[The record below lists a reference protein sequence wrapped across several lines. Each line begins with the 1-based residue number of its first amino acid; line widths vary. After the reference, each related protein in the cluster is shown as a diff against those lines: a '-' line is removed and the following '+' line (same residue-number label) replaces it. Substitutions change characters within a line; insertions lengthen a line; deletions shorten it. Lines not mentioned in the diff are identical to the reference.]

1 MTSLSLRESVLAFM
15 TSNPTAWRI
24 KALATELG
32 VGVQRMGL
40 ELSQLN
46 AEGKLVSCTVKA
58 PGRQPAEEYR
68 IAATEQRMDPHH
80 FASRRQTNGRLRR
93 AGPNGAV

>member
-24 KALATELG
+24 KALAAKLG

-46 AEGKLVSCTVKA
+46 AEGKLVSCTV
-58 PGRQPAEEYR
+58 RLPAGSPR
-68 IAATEQRMDPHH
+68 RSIASPRP
-80 FASRRQTNGRLRR
+80 SRRWIRTTSS
-93 AGPNGAV
+93 

>member
-24 KALATELG
+24 KALAAELG

-46 AEGKLVSCTVKA
+46 AEGKLVSCTVRA
-58 PGRQPAEEYR
+58 PGRQPEEEYR
-68 IAATEQRMDPHH
+68 IAATEQKMDPTT
-80 FASRRQTNGRLRR
+80 SSS
-93 AGPNGAV
+93 AGKPTCACAALANQK